1 MEKDFE
7 QQLKELKEQV
17 RQLSDRLNIED
28 KKNRVKE
35 LEFEFSDSDFWKD
48 KEKAD
53 IKIKEIGELND

>member
-1 MEKDFE
+1 MGSIPTFGSLMEKDFE

-48 KEKAD
+48 KK
-53 IKIKEIGELND
+53 KRT

>member
-48 KEKAD
+48 KK
-53 IKIKEIGELND
+53 KRT